1 MIFSNTAVRSLSSLL
16 VFAIATTTPSGVGGA
31 TTTNRKLSKNT
42 ASPTKNNLS
51 STAPPTS
58 KCPTADLYYPLAI
71 NNTMGSP
78 HIRQMFPAP
87 YPEGGPEEGLICH
100 DDKDGNDICIGQTYT
115 NFNTLYADENLTKQV
130 ATLASTAKVVNVKDD
145 GTQVHVI
152 TGSLVY
158 DDTGTEL
165 SYGGYTN
172 PNPKFPYE
180 IHDLTVSGGT
190 RDCALT
196 LGFILFG
203 GAGNNIGKVEF
214 RLSDLKLLLNE
225 NSLGQP
231 PPSFLN

>member
-1 MIFSNTAVRSLSSLL
+1 
-16 VFAIATTTPSGVGGA
+16 
-31 TTTNRKLSKNT
+31 
-42 ASPTKNNLS
+42 
-51 STAPPTS
+51 
-58 KCPTADLYYPLAI
+58 
-71 NNTMGSP
+71 
-78 HIRQMFPAP
+78 MFPAP

-152 TGSLVY
+152 TASLVY

-172 PNPKFPYE
+172 LFQDTSIY
-180 IHDLTVSGGT
+180 DLTVSGGT

-196 LGFILFG
+196 FGTILFG
-203 GAGNNIGKVEF
+203 GLPYNNIGKVLF
-214 RLSDLKLLLNE
+214 RLVDLKMLLNE

-231 PPSFLN
+231 SFVD

>member
-1 MIFSNTAVRSLSSLL
+1 
-16 VFAIATTTPSGVGGA
+16 
-31 TTTNRKLSKNT
+31 
-42 ASPTKNNLS
+42 
-51 STAPPTS
+51 
-58 KCPTADLYYPLAI
+58 
-71 NNTMGSP
+71 MGSP

-100 DDKDGNDICIGQTYT
+100 DDKDGNDICIGQIYT

-152 TGSLVY
+152 TASLKY

-172 PNPKFPYE
+172 LFQDTSIY
-180 IHDLTVSGGT
+180 DLAVSGGT

-196 LGFILFG
+196 FGTINFG
-203 GAGNNIGKVEF
+203 GLPYNNVGKVVF
-214 RLSDLKLLLNE
+214 RLVDFKMLLNE
-225 NSLGQP
+225 NSLNQ
-231 PPSFLN
+231 PSFLG